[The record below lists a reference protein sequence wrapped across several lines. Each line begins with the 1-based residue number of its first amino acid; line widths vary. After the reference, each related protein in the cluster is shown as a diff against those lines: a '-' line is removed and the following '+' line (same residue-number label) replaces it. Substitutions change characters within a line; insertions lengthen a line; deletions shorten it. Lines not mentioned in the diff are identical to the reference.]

1 MPIPW
6 QLLRSRVTKVKLN
19 LRGNYEN
26 LECRICKKE
35 EESQKHVYECDEIR
49 KIRKSNDKIVEYEKI
64 FGENLRLQKE
74 IAKYFAENMKIVS
87 NVDYIVKNV

>member
-1 MPIPW
+1 MQNYLKPSRIKLT
-6 QLLRSRVTKVKLN
+6 QNEIKTIFEIRSRVTKVKSN

-49 KIRKSNDKIVEYEKI
+49 KISKSNDKIVEYEKI
-64 FGENLRLQKE
+64 F
-74 IAKYFAENMKIVS
+74 
-87 NVDYIVKNV
+87 